1 MIIYEGKHLKLVRTP
16 GLRFGIG
23 YLPHYK
29 SNNEIRPA
37 KARQLIVWCGPYFA
51 TWSLP
56 APRNYRPIALDNPGR
71 VNRLLEARRDLTAE
85 IEQAREIAWRREHDG
100 RITGQRGPAYP
111 GD

>member
-16 GLRFGIG
+16 GLRFGVG

-29 SNNEIRPA
+29 SNNEINPG
-37 KARQLIVWCGPYFA
+37 KARQLIVWCGPWFS

-56 APRNYRPIALDNPGR
+56 APRNYRPIRPDDPK
-71 VNRLLEARRDLTAE
+71 RLERLIQSRRDINDE
-85 IEQAREIAWRREHDG
+85 IAIAYRYRYRRENRERIARE
-100 RITGQRGPAYP
+100 RGSKDS